1 RQPTLL
7 NNAFLTLLRAFDAI
21 FRIAVVIGH
30 EANDNVIC
38 STRLLRFRGD
48 KFDAL
53 SDSKFVHLN
62 SLATKR
68 RFAFAGAPVRRS
80 KPL

>member
-1 RQPTLL
+1 
-7 NNAFLTLLRAFDAI
+7 
-21 FRIAVVIGH
+21 
-30 EANDNVIC
+30 
-38 STRLLRFRGD
+38 LRFRGD

-68 RFAFAGAPVRRS
+68 RFAFAGGTAFKASVSGLDLSADLGRIGRTAALAIRTVRS
-80 KPL
+80 FQLKVDIGLKI